1 MAWRD
6 FQNVSELAG
15 WLAASGVDVDSWGQ
29 GESKRLSDLWVEYE
43 SGEAAFEDDPP
54 TRLLEVAEIII
65 RRGDTSLIEVEQEF
79 SDGRR
84 RARFV
89 PPSEKLKPGESP
101 LAAAR
106 RCLSEELGLTEAGV
120 TLDPVYKLTEG
131 TADSPSYPGLLTR
144 YRFHTFE
151 AAAAGLPDEDFYRD
165 NAAPDDPI
173 RRHRWGWRRT
183 E

>member
-1 MAWRD
+1 VIRREFHDMG
-6 FQNVSELAG
+6 ELAG
-15 WLAASGVDVDSWGQ
+15 WLVAAGIDTTAWGE
-29 GESKRLSDLWVEYE
+29 GESKRLIDLWVEYA

-54 TRLLEVAEIII
+54 VRLLAVAEVVI
-65 RRGDTSLIEVEQEF
+65 RRGDAILMEIEQQF
-79 SDGRR
+79 DDGRR
-84 RARFV
+84 RARSV
-89 PPSEKLKPGESP
+89 PPSEKMKSGESP

-106 RCLSEELGLTEAGV
+106 RCLREELGLTEADT
-120 TLDPVYKLTEG
+120 TLDPEYKLTEG

-151 AAAAGLPDEDFYRD
+151 ATSDGLPDEDFYRE

-173 RRHRWGWRRT
+173 RRHRWGWRLK

>member
-1 MAWRD
+1 VTRRE

-15 WLAASGVDVDSWGQ
+15 WLAALGVDADSWGQ
-29 GESKRLSDLWVEYE
+29 GESKRLIDLWAEYE
-43 SGEAAFEDDPP
+43 SGEAALEDNPP
-54 TRLLEVAEIII
+54 SRTIEVAEVII
-65 RRGDTSLIEVEQEF
+65 RRGDAVLIEVEQEF

-84 RARFV
+84 RARLV
-89 PPSEKLKPGESP
+89 PPSEKMRPGESP
-101 LAAAR
+101 LDAAR
-106 RCLSEELGLTEAGV
+106 RCLREELGLLVAEV
-120 TLDPVYKLTEG
+120 TLRQEYVLAEAV
-131 TADSPSYPGLLTR
+131 ADSPSYPGLLTR

-173 RRHRWGWRRT
+173 RRHRWGWRSA